1 MSTLWISII
10 ALALAA
16 LGGLTMLALRL
27 RGQRP
32 PMPLAILHG
41 VGAATG
47 LACLAIVVVRSP
59 GHGLATYA
67 LVGFGAAVVGG
78 LTLFSMHLRG
88 KAHPVPLIVAHGS
101 IAIISLVALLLA
113 VLR

>member
-10 ALALAA
+10 AFGLAA

-27 RGQRP
+27 GGRRP

-41 VGAATG
+41 LGAATG
-47 LACLAIVVVRSP
+47 VACLAIVVARGH

-67 LVGFGAAVVGG
+67 LVGFAAAAVGG
-78 LTLFSMHLRG
+78 TYLFSMHLRD
-88 KAHPVPLIVAHGS
+88 KDHPVPLIVGHGA
-101 IAIISLVALLLA
+101 IAITSVVLLLLA